1 MDKHIKTDEKL
12 DRNELI
18 KGNKKD
24 RPISTRIPLEIT
36 YNRFLPNI
44 SKIIRKNWNILS
56 VNRSLKNFFQNEPV
70 TAFKRN
76 KNFKELIDS
85 NKIQN
90 SIVKKINKN
99 TLKPRKC
106 SSCFGNSRTVSCNK
120 VTTTSIF
127 KNQQTQKTYMVFHEI
142 DSSSVYVIYLM
153 EYTLCKKQYVRKVET
168 VFNIRL
174 NNHRNDVKN
183 AHPKTILLA
192 SKHIQEKNHN
202 FNKHAKFI
210 ITDKLTNT
218 RKPKEILRQRLI
230 QRENF

>member
-1 MDKHIKTDEKL
+1 MHIKNNKLYTKIYRKETDRQSFFQIDSEHPKSLKNSIPYSQALRIKLICTSSKDFEHHRKELKERFLEQGYSSELLDKHIKTDEKL

-56 VNRSLKNFFQNEPV
+56 VNRSLKKIFQNEPV

-106 SSCFGNSRTVSCNK
+106 SSCFGNSRTVSCN
-120 VTTTSIF
+120 
-127 KNQQTQKTYMVFHEI
+127 
-142 DSSSVYVIYLM
+142 
-153 EYTLCKKQYVRKVET
+153 
-168 VFNIRL
+168 
-174 NNHRNDVKN
+174 
-183 AHPKTILLA
+183 
-192 SKHIQEKNHN
+192 
-202 FNKHAKFI
+202 
-210 ITDKLTNT
+210 
-218 RKPKEILRQRLI
+218 
-230 QRENF
+230 